1 MRASKKLTR
10 NYSDG
15 APDKRHA
22 KRRLLSLVLV
32 FTKAL
37 RGFLFIK
44 MRLQNSLGKKGPNYW
59 FIGLISALF
68 VFIASWWWQ
77 ADDPIPS
84 LGESVVYTGML
95 THPAQVI
102 RIGNMYLGGELFS
115 NELILGESPGFETHE
130 RLVLRDKKS
139 HSVVTLGSPHF
150 FAPFDTNRVL
160 VSEGWGSNV
169 ALVEID
175 SGEVSRFGDAEG
187 RGFNAPHGICFDAA
201 SGWVYVADSLHSRLV
216 RYRPLDTSP
225 AEIFAD
231 HKKLVSYGRQLLCEE
246 DGLWL
251 SNSYEDRDGLNP
263 GKGSNVLHI
272 SDFASGKANVIV
284 EFPDVNMTGLVRLNK
299 NWIVVGLW
307 SAHNQL
313 ALVSTDGSA
322 IVKPIQPITN
332 LPGPPYGLFFDEDRS
347 ELLATYIG
355 SIHDRAHPGGLA
367 VYPVGF

>member
-1 MRASKKLTR
+1 ML
-10 NYSDG
+10 G
-15 APDKRHA
+15 A
-22 KRRLLSLVLV
+22 RLFS
-32 FTKAL
+32 AL
-37 RGFLFIK
+37 CELLFIE
-44 MRLQNSLGKKGPNYW
+44 MRLKNFLSKTKSNYRL
-59 FIGLISALF
+59 IGLISALVVF
-68 VFIASWWWQ
+68 VTAWWWQ
-77 ADDPIPS
+77 TDGPVPI
-84 LGESVVYTGML
+84 LGKPIVYSGNL
-95 THPAQVI
+95 QHPAQVI
-102 RIGNMYLGGELFS
+102 RLGDRYLAGELFS
-115 NELILGESPGFETHE
+115 NELVLSESLGFETHE

-139 HSVVTLGSPHF
+139 HSVITLGSPHF
-150 FAPFDTNRVL
+150 FEPFDANRVL

-169 ALVEID
+169 ALVEIA
-175 SGEVSRFGDAEG
+175 SGEVSRFGDAGG
-187 RGFNAPHGICFDAA
+187 RGFDAPHGICFDAT
-201 SGWVYVADSLHSRLV
+201 SGWIYVADSLHSRLV

-225 AEIFAD
+225 AEVFAD
-231 HKKLVSYGRQLLCEE
+231 HQKLVSYGRQLLCEE

-272 SDFASGKANVIV
+272 SDFASGKANVV
-284 EFPDVNMTGLVRLNK
+284 AQFPEVNMTGLVRLNK

-322 IVKPIQPITN
+322 VVKPMQPITN
-332 LPGPPYGLFFDEDRS
+332 LPGPPYGLFFDDDRS